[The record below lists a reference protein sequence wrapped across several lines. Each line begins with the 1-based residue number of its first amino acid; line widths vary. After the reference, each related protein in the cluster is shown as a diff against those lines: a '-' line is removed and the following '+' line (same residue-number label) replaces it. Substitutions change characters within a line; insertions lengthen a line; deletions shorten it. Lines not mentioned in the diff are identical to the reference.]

1 MRRAAAVAFA
11 LALPAVPAAAQGPA
25 HASTRPAGP
34 VEGARDLLYHLD
46 WGPVALGEFRVRH
59 EPGETGALTIE
70 ARSKGLASML
80 FDFTL
85 TEATRREAGG
95 GRRFTINGA
104 FGDEDYDRLVTWDPG
119 QAPQVEHRAGA
130 PDEELTPVPAAALP
144 RSVDPAAA
152 VLAVL
157 DQVKAG
163 EGCAGE
169 WAIYDGVRMMALTV
183 RDEGL
188 DEVEADRDWTYA
200 GPARRCRL
208 GIERMGGFPVD
219 DERET
224 EEADFSRLLWIAEM
238 DGRPTPVRLQ
248 VSWPLGFATG
258 RIDLR

>member
-1 MRRAAAVAFA
+1 MRRSAALAFA
-11 LALPAVPAAAQGPA
+11 LALPAAPVAAQGPA
-25 HASTRPAGP
+25 HASTEPAGS

-59 EPGETGALTIE
+59 DADDGALTIE
-70 ARSKGLASML
+70 ARSRGLASML

-85 TEATRREAGG
+85 TEATRREPDG
-95 GRRFTINGA
+95 GRVFTINGE
-104 FGDEDYDRLVTWDPG
+104 FGDRDYDRLVDWDPG
-119 QAPQVEHRAGA
+119 RAPEVTHRSGA
-130 PDEELTPVPAAALP
+130 PEEELTPVPQHALP
-144 RSVDPAAA
+144 ASVDPAAA

-163 EGCAGE
+163 QGCAGE

-183 RDEGL
+183 RDEGP
-188 DEVEADRDWTYA
+188 DQVEADRDWTYA

-208 GIERMGGFPVD
+208 GIERLGGFPVD

-238 DGRPTPVRLQ
+238 NGQPTPVRLQ
-248 VSWPLGFATG
+248 VSWPLGYATG